1 MMKKRDLESEKNNS
15 EIYQRDLQPDHTF
28 KMMTVTGLSDKKESK
43 NKQSKKITKIF
54 LKKISNWIR
63 KKY

>member
-15 EIYQRDLQPDHTF
+15 EIYQRDLQPDHTI

-54 LKKISNWIR
+54 FKKISNWIR

>member
-1 MMKKRDLESEKNNS
+1 MMKKRDLESKKNNS

-43 NKQSKKITKIF
+43 NKQNKKITKIF
-54 LKKISNWIR
+54 FKKISNWIR

>member
-1 MMKKRDLESEKNNS
+1 MKKRDLESEKNNS
-15 EIYQRDLQPDHTF
+15 EIYQRDLQPDHTI

-54 LKKISNWIR
+54 FKKISNWIR

>member
-15 EIYQRDLQPDHTF
+15 EIYQRDLQPDHTI

-43 NKQSKKITKIF
+43 NKQNKKITKIF
-54 LKKISNWIR
+54 FKKISNWIR

>member
-1 MMKKRDLESEKNNS
+1 MKKRDLESKKNNS

-43 NKQSKKITKIF
+43 NKQNKKITKIF
-54 LKKISNWIR
+54 FKKISNWIR

>member
-15 EIYQRDLQPDHTF
+15 EIYQRDLQPDPDHTF

-43 NKQSKKITKIF
+43 NKQNQKITKIF
-54 LKKISNWIR
+54 FKKISNWIR
-63 KKY
+63 K